1 MRVYI
6 VRHGK
11 AVDADEGS
19 LADFDRTLTERGHA
33 QAEFL
38 AARLVAGGAEFRPE
52 VMLSSR
58 YPRAIQTARAMQAAL
73 GCELAV
79 ERGLEVDH
87 PIGEAI
93 ELIEREHRAGRKSV
107 MLVGHNPQLG
117 ELIAVL
123 ASGLAPQ
130 EMILKTGEMVAL
142 DVKPSR
148 LIGSAKIVGRLRM
161 GTDKNDESIMG
172 GVFAIVTGGRR

>member
-19 LADFDRTLTERGHA
+19 DFDRTLTDRGQS

-38 AARLVAGGAEFRPE
+38 AAKVAAGGAEVRVE
-52 VMLSSR
+52 AILASR
-58 YPRAIQTARAMQAAL
+58 YPRAIETARVIERSL
-73 GCELAV
+73 GCPV
-79 ERGLEVDH
+79 SIERGLEVDH
-87 PIGEAI
+87 PISEAI
-93 ELIEREHRAGRKSV
+93 ELIEREHAAGRKSV

-130 EMILKTGEMVAL
+130 EMILKTGELVAL

-148 LIGSAKIVGRLRM
+148 MIGSAKIVGRLRL
-161 GTDKNDESIMG
+161 GTDKNDESIVG
-172 GVFAIVTGGRR
+172 GVFAAASR